1 MLFYMILLILFCIIL
16 YLLYLNF
23 SENETNIKN
32 PIEKPNF
39 SIANKKDFIVEHDI
53 RPQFRGLS
61 KYFNLNERNEIG
73 GSKPFL
79 KIKLNNDNLKN
90 NKINFNNYSS
100 YRLKPT
106 TVDKLTFCE
115 GRPLSNEFHL
125 NK

>member
-1 MLFYMILLILFCIIL
+1 MIVLILFCIIL

-23 SENETNIKN
+23 SESENESNIKN

-39 SIANKKDFIVEHDI
+39 SIANKKDFIVEYDI
-53 RPQFRGLS
+53 NPQFRGLS
-61 KYFNLNERNEIG
+61 KYYNLNERNEIG
-73 GSKPFL
+73 GSKPFS

-106 TVDKLTFCE
+106 TADKLTFCK
-115 GRPLSNEFHL
+115 S
-125 NK
+125 K

>member
-1 MLFYMILLILFCIIL
+1 MIMLILFCIIL

-23 SENETNIKN
+23 SQNETYIKN
-32 PIEKPNF
+32 PIEKRHF
-39 SIANKKDFIVEHDI
+39 SIENKKDFVVEHDV

-73 GSKPFL
+73 GSKSFS
-79 KIKLNNDNLKN
+79 KIKLNDDNLKI
-90 NKINFNNYSS
+90 NKINFKKYSS

-106 TVDKLTFCE
+106 SLIT
-115 GRPLSNEFHL
+115 L